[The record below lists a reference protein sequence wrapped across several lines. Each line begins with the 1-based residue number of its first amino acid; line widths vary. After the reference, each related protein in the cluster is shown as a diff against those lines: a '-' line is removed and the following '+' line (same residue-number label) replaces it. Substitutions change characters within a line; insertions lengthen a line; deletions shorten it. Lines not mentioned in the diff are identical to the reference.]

1 MSNLPISQLPEALS
15 GSPDSLMVIVNYDI
29 VPSGVTYSIPFSAL
43 TSQFNPTPVFPTV
56 YGLFAQTGDSQVVS
70 GTTVESTL
78 LGGGVGTLSVPANGF
93 SVGDSF
99 KMDIAGILNC
109 TNNQTLTVRVKTGSV
124 VLLDSGPQQVTN
136 ITNDVFR
143 LYIDFTIRNIGGT
156 GTASIVS
163 LGSFLYSKTS
173 NGTTQGFA
181 FNVVNDTTFD
191 TTVPNTLDV
200 MVQWGSTNSG
210 NSIYSDISIL
220 NKIY

>member
-1 MSNLPISQLPEALS
+1 MADLRISQLPELLAT
-15 GSPDSLMVIVNYDI
+15 G
-29 VPSGVTYSIPFSAL
+29 L
-43 TSQFNPTPVFPTV
+43 TPNAEFAVAQAGTTFKIKQGQLNPFPTV

-78 LGGGVGTLSVPANGF
+78 LDGGVGTLSVPANGF

-109 TNNQTLTVRVKTGSV
+109 ANNQTLTVRAKSGSV
-124 VLLDSGPQQVTN
+124 VLLDSGPQPVTN

-156 GTASIVS
+156 GTASIVA
-163 LGSFLYSKTS
+163 LGSFLYSKTV

-200 MVQWGSTNSG
+200 TVQWGSTNSG